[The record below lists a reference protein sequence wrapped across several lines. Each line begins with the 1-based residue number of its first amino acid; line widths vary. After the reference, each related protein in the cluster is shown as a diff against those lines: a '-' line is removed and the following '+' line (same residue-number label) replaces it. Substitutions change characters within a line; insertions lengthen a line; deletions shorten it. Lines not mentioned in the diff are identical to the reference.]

1 MTDAPDL
8 LADIPIHGLPPA
20 LPHIVGVLTKCPSFG
35 HKSGVVCG
43 KYHQAKLK
51 EKFGVA
57 DPRWEIDS
65 LRSRVRLLR
74 VVANTLGWLL
84 FVNCLA
90 LLFTVI
96 VGIPS

>member
-8 LADIPIHGLPPA
+8 LADIPIHGLPPV
-20 LPHIVGVLTKCPSFG
+20 LPHIVGGLTKCPSFG
-35 HKSGVVCG
+35 HMSGAVCG
-43 KYHQAKLK
+43 KCHMAKLK

-57 DPRWEIDS
+57 DPRWEIES

-74 VVANTLGWLL
+74 VVVNALGWAL
-84 FVNCLA
+84 FVFVTA
-90 LLFTVI
+90 LLFTLI